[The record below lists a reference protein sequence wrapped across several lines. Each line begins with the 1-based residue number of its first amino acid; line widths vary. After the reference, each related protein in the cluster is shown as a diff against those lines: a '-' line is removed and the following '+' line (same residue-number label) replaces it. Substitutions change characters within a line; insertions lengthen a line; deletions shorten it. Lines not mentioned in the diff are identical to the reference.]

1 MDVKEKSIGK
11 IINFYRQQNSF
22 KQDALAE
29 MIGITQS
36 HLSDIENDKTA
47 LTVPM
52 LFKFASAFNVPAS
65 VLLPEEKT
73 NVFTNHYKDNSQGTN
88 ILNQYGNSDAERN
101 LFLQL
106 IAAKDEIIK
115 AKSELIENLI
125 PELSSLKSRME

>member
-47 LTVPM
+47 LTVPL

-88 ILNQYGNSDAERN
+88 ILNQYGTADAERN

-115 AKSELIENLI
+115 AKSDLIENLI
-125 PELSSLKSRME
+125 TELSSLKSRRE